1 MKYSNIMKKEI
12 VVGMGELLFDVFPT
26 GKKIGGA
33 PVNFAY
39 HVSQLGVESIAISAV
54 GKDECGDEILMILK
68 EKEINHIVPY
78 VAEPTGTVQV
88 TLDENGIP
96 SYEICEGVAWDNI
109 PASAE
114 IIESAKRCKAFCF
127 GSLAQRSEKSRNA
140 IQLFLDSMAKDEETL
155 RIFDI
160 NLRQTFYSREVI
172 ESSLFKSNILKIND
186 EEFVKI
192 GELLEYDSSDFDN
205 GCRFLMNKYALRMI
219 ILTCGSEGS
228 YIFWGE
234 DGKSFLSTPEVEVAD
249 TVGAGDSFTAA
260 FVASLLKGYSI
271 EDAHRKAV
279 DVSAFVCTQSGAM
292 PLLPDEY
299 K

>member
-1 MKYSNIMKKEI
+1 MKKEI

-39 HVSQLGVESIAISAV
+39 HVSQLGVESLAISAI
-54 GKDECGDEILMILK
+54 GKDELGDEIIDILN
-68 EKEINHIVPY
+68 EKEINYIVPQ
-78 VAEPTGTVQV
+78 VVEPTGTVQV
-88 TLDENGIP
+88 TLNENGVP

-109 PASAE
+109 PASNE
-114 IIESAKRCKAFCF
+114 IKEAAKRCKAFCF

-140 IQLFLDSMAKDEETL
+140 IQLFLDSMPEGDETL

-172 ESSLFKSNILKIND
+172 ESSLVKSNVLKIND
-186 EEFVKI
+186 EEFVTVAK
-192 GELLEYDSSDFDN
+192 LLEFDSSDFET
-205 GCRFLMNKYALRMI
+205 GCRYLMNRYALKI
-219 ILTCGSEGS
+219 TILTCGADGS
-228 YIFWGE
+228 YIFWGDE
-234 DGKSFLSTPEVEVAD
+234 GRSFLSTPKVDVVD

-260 FVASLLKGYSI
+260 FVASLIKGDDIVS
-271 EDAHRKAV
+271 AHHKAV
-279 DVSAFVCTQSGAM
+279 EIAAFVCTQSGAM
-292 PLLPDEY
+292 PVLPSNM

>member
-1 MKYSNIMKKEI
+1 MKKEI
-12 VVGMGELLFDVFPT
+12 VVGMGELLFDVFPA

-39 HVSQLGVESIAISAV
+39 HVGQLGVESLAISAV
-54 GKDECGDEILMILK
+54 GKDELGDEIIEILN
-68 EKEINHIVPY
+68 EKEINYMVPR
-78 VAEPTGTVQV
+78 VVEPTGTVQV
-88 TLDENGIP
+88 TLDENGVP

-109 PASAE
+109 PASME
-114 IIESAKRCKAFCF
+114 ITEVAKRCKAFCF

-140 IQLFLDSMAKDEETL
+140 INLFLDSMPEDDETL

-172 ESSLFKSNILKIND
+172 ESSLAKSNVLKIND
-186 EEFVKI
+186 EEFVTI
-192 GELLEYDSSDFDN
+192 GKLLEFDSCNFER
-205 GCRFLMNKYALRMI
+205 GCRYLMKKYALRMVV
-219 ILTCGSEGS
+219 LTCGSDGS

-234 DGKSFLSTPEVEVAD
+234 EGKSFLSTPKVDIAD

-260 FVASLLKGYSI
+260 FVASIIKG
-271 EDAHRKAV
+271 EDIVVAHHKAV
-279 DVSAFVCTQSGAM
+279 EIAAFVCTQSGAM
-292 PLLPDEY
+292 PVLPSNL

>member
-1 MKYSNIMKKEI
+1 MKSMKKEL

-39 HVSQLGVESIAISAV
+39 HVSQLGVESLAISAV
-54 GKDECGDEILMILK
+54 GQDELGDEIIDILN
-68 EKEINHIVPY
+68 EKKINYIVPR

-88 TLDENGIP
+88 TLDEKGVP

-109 PASAE
+109 PGGKE
-114 IIESAKRCKAFCF
+114 LVEVAKRCKAFCF
-127 GSLAQRSEKSRNA
+127 GSLAQRAEQSQDA
-140 IQLFLDSMAKDEETL
+140 IHLFLDSMSGGDDTW

-160 NLRQTFYSREVI
+160 NLRQAFYSREII
-172 ESSLFKSNILKIND
+172 ENSLAKSNVLKIND
-186 EEFVKI
+186 EEFVTV
-192 GELLEYDSSDFDN
+192 GQLLGYDATDFEK
-205 GCRFLMNKYALRMI
+205 GCHYLIENYDLKMV
-219 ILTCGSEGS
+219 ILTCGAEGS

-234 DGKSFLSTPEVEVAD
+234 EDKSFLATPKVEVAD

-260 FVASLLKGYSI
+260 FVASLLKGLSVA
-271 EDAHRKAV
+271 EAHRKAV
-279 DVSAFVCTQSGAM
+279 EVSAFVCTQSGAM
-292 PLLPDEY
+292 PVLPEDL

>member
-1 MKYSNIMKKEI
+1 MKKEI

-39 HVSQLGVESIAISAV
+39 HVSQLGVESLAISAI
-54 GKDECGDEILMILK
+54 GKDQLGDEIIDILN
-68 EKEINHIVPY
+68 EKEINYIVPQI
-78 VAEPTGTVQV
+78 AEPTGTVQV
-88 TLDENGIP
+88 TLDDNGVP

-109 PASAE
+109 PASNE
-114 IIESAKRCKAFCF
+114 IIEAAKRCKAFCF
-127 GSLAQRSEKSRNA
+127 GSLAQRSVKSRSA
-140 IQLFLDSMAKDEETL
+140 IHLFLDSMPKGDEIL

-172 ESSLFKSNILKIND
+172 ESSLAKSNVLKIND
-186 EEFVKI
+186 DEFVTVGK
-192 GELLEYDSSDFDN
+192 LLEFDSTDFET
-205 GCRFLMNKYALRMI
+205 GCRYLMNKYSLRMV
-219 ILTCGSEGS
+219 ILTCGAEGS

-234 DGKSFLSTPEVEVAD
+234 NGKSYLSTPKVDVAD

-260 FVASLLKGYSI
+260 FVASIIKGDDI
-271 EDAHRKAV
+271 ATAHHKAV
-279 DVSAFVCTQSGAM
+279 EIAAYVCTQSGAM
-292 PLLPDEY
+292 PVLPLHL